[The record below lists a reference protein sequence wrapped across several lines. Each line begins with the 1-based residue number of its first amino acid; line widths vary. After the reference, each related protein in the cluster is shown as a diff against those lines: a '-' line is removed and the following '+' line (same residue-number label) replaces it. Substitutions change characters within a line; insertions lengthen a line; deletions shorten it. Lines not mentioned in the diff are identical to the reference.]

1 MKNRSIFIFGFISL
15 LTKNNIFIKHVSSLS
30 STTSMPAR
38 RRRANVKYMDAL
50 TVAQKIWNDSYL
62 FETDIHAIIRCGRSD
77 DGHSIDNNDDDDE
90 ISNNNNS
97 SPLPRFNLAYMPMRN
112 RGEIIRLMLEESGC
126 TYDLEIIGFK
136 NWAGSAE
143 EEENNIE
150 NGGDSIKA
158 TTPQGKC
165 PVLRNY
171 DGTNDLGQEGA
182 ITRFLAKELNLCGR
196 NHVEEAES
204 DSLYCFWFST
214 MRNNGISH
222 DGDHFSIAS
231 LREAE
236 PTNDR
241 PRYQDVFRLNS
252 LSKAERSLMALG
264 YFEEQLIKSGSGFL
278 MKCGLTYVDF
288 GLFYILFE
296 LSEEDNVPDFA
307 LKFNL
312 PKLGLFLESIQ
323 NRPNIKEY
331 IISPSRMPRYK
342 RDTDG
347 TSLYTYIE
355 GKGSPR
361 R

>member
-1 MKNRSIFIFGFISL
+1 MTVPNTGTNTNTNTNRRP
-15 LTKNNIFIKHVSSLS
+15 VQ
-30 STTSMPAR
+30 
-38 RRRANVKYMDAL
+38 YMDAI
-50 TVAQKIWNDSYL
+50 TVAHKIWKDSYL
-62 FETDIHAIIRCGRSD
+62 FETDIHAIIRCG
-77 DGHSIDNNDDDDE
+77 G
-90 ISNNNNS
+90 NNNEAEEDDKEDDNKQSS
-97 SPLPRFNLAYMPMRN
+97 SPSLSLPLPLPLPLPQFHLAYMPMRN

-126 TYDLEIIGFK
+126 SYDLEIIGFK
-136 NWAGSAE
+136 NWAEAVVVE
-143 EEENNIE
+143 EEEESNTC
-150 NGGDSIKA
+150 GGVKA

-171 DGTNDLGQEGA
+171 DGKNNDLGQEGA
-182 ITRFLAKELNLCGR
+182 ITRYLAKELNLSGM
-196 NHVEEAES
+196 NSIEEAEV

-222 DGDHFSIAS
+222 DGEHFSIAS
-231 LREAE
+231 LRDAE

-241 PRYQDVFRLNS
+241 PRYQDIFRLNT

-264 YFEEQLIKSGSGFL
+264 YFEQQLDKSKSGYLLSS
-278 MKCGLTYVDF
+278 GLTYIDF

-296 LSEEDNVPDFA
+296 LAEEDNVPDFA

-323 NRPNIKEY
+323 NRSKIKDY